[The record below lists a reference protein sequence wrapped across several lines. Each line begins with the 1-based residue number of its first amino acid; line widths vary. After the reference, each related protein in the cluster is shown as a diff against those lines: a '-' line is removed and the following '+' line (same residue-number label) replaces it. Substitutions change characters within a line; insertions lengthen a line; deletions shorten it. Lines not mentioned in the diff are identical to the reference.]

1 MIAMPLLSEQDL
13 GVSMEGTIDPLGT
26 YAIGDALAVKLV
38 PGVRE
43 RQEHPRFL
51 TATAVSLF
59 VCRDFDDDMVA
70 ADGLS
75 TPTLVFEWYVVE
87 GLVRTAKEKIEY
99 RGLPGSLKAARARE
113 DGVPLSASLYL
124 KSPNVFGFQ
133 AVYRR
138 LSRNLGLEVSSRLGE
153 FGYNLLSIWV
163 KEQGLDGFLGTVPGP
178 GKKVIEQLTEAVKDG
193 MKSGAVARSPA
204 WAGWK
209 VFRDHLSIYEAG
221 TNERGAISEALQK
234 DETGHRSIIFQFL
247 ISEEG
252 QKIWKESGSEYLFHE
267 ALLKGGDE
275 RLRTL
280 LNAIIAYEDFCQYI
294 ERAYRDCLAFLSSNS
309 GKTSVSQLAKLPGVI
324 TATKETPRRFKGA
337 MDALDPVGET
347 VRFQE
352 AFLEF
357 GDSLPPESWVN
368 TLMEHH
374 KRVQKGKPP
383 AGKAPWVERFDD
395 GAYMIRP
402 AYRNQYT
409 FDQENGLDEELDEE
423 VKYVHR
429 YRTKSLW
436 SFALDL
442 GLVN

>member
-13 GVSMEGTIDPLGT
+13 GVSVEGTIDPLGT

-43 RQEHPRFL
+43 RQRHPRFL

-59 VCRDFDDDMVA
+59 VCREFDDDMVA
-70 ADGLS
+70 ADGIS

-87 GLVRTAKEKIEY
+87 GLVRTAKEKSEY
-99 RGLPGSLKAARARE
+99 RGLPGSLKARRARE
-113 DGVPLSASLYL
+113 DKVPLSASRYL

-138 LSRNLGLEVSSRLGE
+138 ISRNLGLEVSGRLGE

-178 GKKVIEQLTEAVKDG
+178 GKKVVEQLTDAVKDG
-193 MKSGAVARSPA
+193 MKSGAVARSDS

-221 TNERGAISEALQK
+221 VNERGAISEVLQE
-234 DETGHRSIIFQFL
+234 DETGHRSRIFQFL

-252 QKIWKESGSEYLFHE
+252 QKIWKESGSEYLFHM
-267 ALLKGGDE
+267 ALLKSGDE
-275 RLRTL
+275 RLCAL
-280 LNAIIAYEDFCQYI
+280 LKAIIAYEDFCQHI
-294 ERAYRDCLAFLSSNS
+294 EKAYQDCLVYLSSNS
-309 GKTSVSQLAKLPGVI
+309 GKTSAAQLAKLPGVVI
-324 TATKETPRRFKGA
+324 AVRETPRGFRRA

-352 AFLEF
+352 IFQDF
-357 GDSLPPESWVN
+357 GDPLPPERWVN

-374 KRVQKGKPP
+374 RRVQKGKPP
-383 AGKAPWVERFDD
+383 AGKAPWIERFDD
-395 GAYMIRP
+395 GAFMIRP
-402 AYRNQYT
+402 AYRTQSSFNQ
-409 FDQENGLDEELDEE
+409 EVESDEE

-429 YRTKSLW
+429 YRTNPLW